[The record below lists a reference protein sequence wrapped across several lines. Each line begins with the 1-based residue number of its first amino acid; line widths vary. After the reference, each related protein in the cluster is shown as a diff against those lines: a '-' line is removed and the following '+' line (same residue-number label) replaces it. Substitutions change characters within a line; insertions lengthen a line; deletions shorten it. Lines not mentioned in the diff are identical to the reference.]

1 VIATDPTT
9 QTRPTRRSIRHSPRT
24 HATVRDQLGDGVYDI
39 TYSGRTTAGWDS
51 EVALWELFVTTQ
63 VDLGEFA
70 ILLSPEVYAAKV
82 DVEDTEAG
90 RSVGPEPTYPPPIV
104 EKPHWRE
111 DPALLPHLARYPAL
125 LSLLESEEGVDAVYR
140 WAGARKREADAYAL
154 SIAGLTDEAIAEQL
168 KIALPTVT
176 EFIGRVKWR
185 LEAALRHLDLV
196 RGTPPRS
203 GCAS

>member
-1 VIATDPTT
+1 M
-9 QTRPTRRSIRHSPRT
+9 
-24 HATVRDQLGDGVYDI
+24 YDI
-39 TYSGRTTAGWDS
+39 TYSGRTTTGWDS

-63 VDLGEFA
+63 ADLGEFA
-70 ILLSPEVYAAKV
+70 CLQAPEVYAAKV

-90 RSVGPEPTYPPPIV
+90 RGLEWDPVYPAPIV
-104 EKPHWRE
+104 EKPHWRD
-111 DPALLPHLARYPAL
+111 DPALLPHLERYPTL

-140 WAGARKREADAYAL
+140 WAGARRREADAYAL

-185 LEAALRHLDLV
+185 LEAALRHLDLL
-196 RGTPPRS
+196 RETAPRANL
-203 GCAS
+203 AS